1 MGKMRKEAISIIV
14 GSDGP
19 TSVFVAGKTGKQSVK
34 MRIKNAIYRRK
45 QKKAKKRI
53 HPGSHTLEEV
63 LEYAKEHYDITEI
76 STTQRRYEEQKKC
89 WKEGVIW
96 KYKPEL
102 LGELRDIEH
111 PDTSDKKAMDAFLE
125 KVRQRSKVVEEI
137 PDCEIAMDFHIYEI
151 KYQGGT
157 IEIAVDYH
165 WEMFDISY
173 RGNKKRMKTLGKIA
187 QELYLYYGVTQEDIE
202 RRTVRYSKPLLSLSV

>member
-76 STTQRRYEEQKKC
+76 STTQRLSLIHIC
-89 WKEGVIW
+89 GSSPGSGAAWHAG
-96 KYKPEL
+96 
-102 LGELRDIEH
+102 GADSAGSG
-111 PDTSDKKAMDAFLE
+111 SDLCS
-125 KVRQRSKVVEEI
+125 QR
-137 PDCEIAMDFHIYEI
+137 
-151 KYQGGT
+151 
-157 IEIAVDYH
+157 
-165 WEMFDISY
+165 
-173 RGNKKRMKTLGKIA
+173 A
-187 QELYLYYGVTQEDIE
+187 QEQRCLF
-202 RRTVRYSKPLLSLSV
+202 SC

>member
-1 MGKMRKEAISIIV
+1 M
-14 GSDGP
+14 
-19 TSVFVAGKTGKQSVK
+19 
-34 MRIKNAIYRRK
+34 
-45 QKKAKKRI
+45 
-53 HPGSHTLEEV
+53 
-63 LEYAKEHYDITEI
+63 
-76 STTQRRYEEQKKC
+76 
-89 WKEGVIW
+89 
-96 KYKPEL
+96 

-151 KYQGGT
+151 KYQGET
-157 IEIAVDYH
+157 IEIVVDYH

-202 RRTVRYSKPLLSLSV
+202 RRTVRYSKLLLSLSV